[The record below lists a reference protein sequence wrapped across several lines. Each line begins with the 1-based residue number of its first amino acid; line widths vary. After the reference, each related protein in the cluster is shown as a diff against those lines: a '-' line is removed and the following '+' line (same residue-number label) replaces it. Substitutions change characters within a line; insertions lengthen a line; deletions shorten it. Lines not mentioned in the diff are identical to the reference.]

1 MVIHIL
7 LSPVSYQLLREAHH
21 RQLWQIPRCAAPRLA
36 RVAYPAERPLANV
49 EHAFRSLKTG
59 RKSLTRRW
67 LSGAQ
72 LATLLADLATIVRST
87 CRAPNAG
94 PDAPTFKIV
103 TTLNAQQQRALDLIW
118 DIHV

>member
-1 MVIHIL
+1 MRSARSRQVASHSL
-7 LSPVSYQLLREAHH
+7 DDGSPAHS
-21 RQLWQIPRCAAPRLA
+21 
-36 RVAYPAERPLANV
+36 
-49 EHAFRSLKTG
+49 F
-59 RKSLTRRW
+59 
-67 LSGAQ
+67 
-72 LATLLADLATIVRST
+72 ATLLADLATIVRST